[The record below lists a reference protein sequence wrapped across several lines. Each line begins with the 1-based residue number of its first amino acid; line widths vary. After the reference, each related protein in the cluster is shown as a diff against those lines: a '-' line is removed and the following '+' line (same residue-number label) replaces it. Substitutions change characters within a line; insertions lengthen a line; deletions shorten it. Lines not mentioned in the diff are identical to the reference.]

1 MEYIRKIEQESV
13 RVENKWFRLIG
24 RTFVCLVFAV
34 CASGCGGDNDSGELN
49 NQNSPPV
56 YAEYYVES
64 AVYDQLNNII
74 EVIGIYRPH
83 LPIEACSEIPTA
95 EIVHELSVDDFE
107 HFSDSNNGIVQP
119 SSYIPIS
126 KEEFEDRAPNTINC
140 ADVVI
145 HEDQKIMICDRK
157 WVGGFDGVDPT
168 LDPPS
173 VLKCSYADAL
183 EGGKPIEPQHQSIV
197 LIGCGYCQ

>member
-1 MEYIRKIEQESV
+1 MDYIKKNEQEKV
-13 RVENKWFRLIG
+13 RGDNKYFRRI
-24 RTFVCLVFAV
+24 RWSFVCLLFTV
-34 CASGCGGDNDSGELN
+34 CAAGCGDDSDLGDLN

-64 AVYDQLNNII
+64 AIYDPLNNII

-107 HFSDSNNGIVQP
+107 HFSDANNGIVQP
-119 SSYIPIS
+119 SSYVPIS
-126 KEEFEDRAPNTINC
+126 NEEFEDRAPDTIHC
-140 ADVVI
+140 ADVEI
-145 HEDQKIMICDRK
+145 QEDQTIMICDRK

-183 EGGKPIEPQHQSIV
+183 EGGKPIEPQYQSIV
-197 LIGCGYCQ
+197 LIGCGHCQ